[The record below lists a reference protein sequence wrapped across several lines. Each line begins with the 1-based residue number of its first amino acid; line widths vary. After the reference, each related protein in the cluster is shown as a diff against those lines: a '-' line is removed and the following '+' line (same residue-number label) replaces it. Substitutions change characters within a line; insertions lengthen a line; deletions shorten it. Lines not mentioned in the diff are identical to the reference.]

1 MSELQQATDSGA
13 LLASAD
19 DIAERLARLHA
30 SGHADTDLP
39 ADLMAAM
46 VEGGLLQ
53 VLQPRC
59 FGGFE
64 AAPDLF
70 FDVQRR
76 LARASMSA
84 GWLVGV
90 LGLQAWQLALFERRA
105 QEDVW
110 LANPRA
116 VIASSFMPVG
126 RVEPTADGWLLS
138 GSWRYAS
145 GCRFSDWAMLGAWL
159 DDGAGG
165 REHCALL
172 VPRADYD
179 IRRDWQAIGLRAT
192 GSHSIVVEQA
202 RVPRHR
208 IFRGSDGF
216 RCVCPGHALHAN
228 PLYRIPFGQ
237 LFGLTIALPGVGA
250 LEGALDACVA
260 RIGREPA
267 TAAPHAKLAIALAAS
282 AAAECRASAAR
293 NLAALVEAARAAT
306 IPDLPRR
313 AALRLDAAQIL
324 GKCVTAVGE
333 LFRTQGLGAVDA
345 SQPLA
350 RAWTDINTASLHTA
364 NSVPRFG
371 GVLGAALAGLDAHD
385 PLL

>member
-1 MSELQQATDSGA
+1 MSELQQASEDEA

-19 DIAERLARLHA
+19 EIAERLTRLHA
-30 SGHADTDLP
+30 GGYADTDLP
-39 ADLMAAM
+39 DDLMAAM
-46 VEGGLLQ
+46 IGGGLLQ

-59 FGGFE
+59 FGGLE
-64 AAPDLF
+64 ASPSMLL
-70 FDVQRR
+70 DVQRR

-110 LANPRA
+110 LANQRA

-126 RVEPTADGWLLS
+126 RVEPTDDGWLLS

-159 DDGAGG
+159 DDDAGG

-172 VPRADYD
+172 VPRANYD

-192 GSHSIVVEQA
+192 GSHSIVVHQA

-208 IFRGSDGF
+208 IFRAAQAFHGM
-216 RCVCPGHALHAN
+216 CPGHALHDN

-237 LFGLTIALPGVGA
+237 MFGLTVALPAVGA

-260 RIGREPA
+260 RVKRE
-267 TAAPHAKLAIALAAS
+267 
-282 AAAECRASAAR
+282 
-293 NLAALVEAARAAT
+293 
-306 IPDLPRR
+306 
-313 AALRLDAAQIL
+313 
-324 GKCVTAVGE
+324 
-333 LFRTQGLGAVDA
+333 
-345 SQPLA
+345 
-350 RAWTDINTASLHTA
+350 
-364 NSVPRFG
+364 
-371 GVLGAALAGLDAHD
+371 
-385 PLL
+385 

>member
-1 MSELQQATDSGA
+1 MSELQQATDSDA
-13 LLASAD
+13 LRAD
-19 DIAERLARLHA
+19 ADEIAGQLARLHA
-30 SGHADTDLP
+30 GGHAGTDLP
-39 ADLMAAM
+39 DDLMAAM
-46 VEGGLLQ
+46 IGRGLLQ

-59 FGGFE
+59 FGGLE
-64 AAPDLF
+64 ATPEAF

-76 LARASMSA
+76 LARVSMSA

-90 LGLQAWQLALFERRA
+90 LGLQAWQLALFEPRA

-110 LANPRA
+110 NAMPRA

-126 RVEPTADGWLLS
+126 RVEQTVNGWLLS

-179 IRRDWQAIGLRAT
+179 IRCDWQAVGLRST
-192 GSHSIVVEQA
+192 GSHSIVVRQA

-208 IFRGSDGF
+208 IFRASEGF
-216 RCVCPGHALHAN
+216 RGACPGHALHAN

-237 LFGLTIALPGVGA
+237 LFGLTIALPAVGT

-260 RIGREPA
+260 RAAREPA
-267 TAAPHAKLAIALAAS
+267 TVASHAKLALALAAS
-282 AAAECRASAAR
+282 TVADCRETAAR
-293 NLAALVEAARAAT
+293 NLAVLVDAARAAT
-306 IPDLPRR
+306 VPDLPRR

-333 LFRTQGLGAVDA
+333 LFRTQGLSAVDA
-345 SQPLA
+345 HQPLA

-364 NSVPRFG
+364 NSVARFG
-371 GVLGAALAGLDAHD
+371 GVLGAVLAGLDAHD